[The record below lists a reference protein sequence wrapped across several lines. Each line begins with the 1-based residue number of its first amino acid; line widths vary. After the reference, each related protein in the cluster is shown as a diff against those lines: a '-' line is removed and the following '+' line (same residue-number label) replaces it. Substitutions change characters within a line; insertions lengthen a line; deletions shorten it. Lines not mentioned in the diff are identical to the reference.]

1 MVAGVARRPR
11 NGIILSAALSLIATS
26 RTALMLQKGPFPAA
40 AAAGVGV
47 AHRGQGWGGVGWY
60 ECRYMS
66 VWCGRNAARLSSK
79 SPGLQSRSVLRSCQ
93 PGTRDNSPAV
103 MPCL

>member
-40 AAAGVGV
+40 AAAAAGVGV
-47 AHRGQGWGGVGWY
+47 CSPWSRLGRGWLVLVSVHCPSGVDAMPLACHQS
-60 ECRYMS
+60 CRVCRVVRYCALLKLG
-66 VWCGRNAARLSSK
+66 VEITPHW
-79 SPGLQSRSVLRSCQ
+79 
-93 PGTRDNSPAV
+93 
-103 MPCL
+103 